1 MIIPLTN
8 GTSSNRWV
16 NPELTMSLCG
26 GRLSEIGAPKNGR
39 CNMTIRLKNPRQT
52 GFVKVKLTKGS
63 FNDDRY
69 PGWHWQDS
77 LGVYKKSINI
87 FLTDTERYI
96 DEMFSGLV
104 SVTIW
109 VKFEKA

>member
-1 MIIPLTN
+1 
-8 GTSSNRWV
+8 
-16 NPELTMSLCG
+16 
-26 GRLSEIGAPKNGR
+26 
-39 CNMTIRLKNPRQT
+39 MTIRLKNPRQT